1 MLDASGKSESA
12 MAYSWKQAANLRVMM
27 RRRHRSKRRPVS
39 DEREE
44 QSIAI
49 TDFAPAD
56 EAATLAFCRQIFHEE
71 GWPTEFMDPTI
82 AAGFDR
88 PRDVFLLA
96 KLHGAIV
103 GCGALKELSPDDALL
118 TRFFIASSHRGSGL
132 AARLFDALF
141 ERARALGYTT
151 VVLDVNRESAR
162 AIRFYEK
169 QGMEEFIPAPHPRWL
184 ESAPEELQYARYFR
198 KRVNGG

>member
-1 MLDASGKSESA
+1 M
-12 MAYSWKQAANLRVMM
+12 
-27 RRRHRSKRRPVS
+27 S
-39 DEREE
+39 DERNE

-71 GWPTEFMDPTI
+71 GWPTEFLDPTI

-88 PRDVFLLA
+88 PRDLFLLA
-96 KLHGAIV
+96 KLRGAII
-103 GCGALKELSPDDALL
+103 GCAALKELSPDDALL
-118 TRFFIASSHRGSGL
+118 TRMFITSSHRGSGL
-132 AARLFDALF
+132 ATKLFDTLF
-141 ERARALGYTT
+141 ERARALGYST

-162 AIRFYEK
+162 AIRFYQK
-169 QGMEEFIPAPHPRWL
+169 QGMEEFIPAAHPRWL

-198 KRVNGG
+198 RVIG

>member
-1 MLDASGKSESA
+1 M
-12 MAYSWKQAANLRVMM
+12 
-27 RRRHRSKRRPVS
+27 S
-39 DEREE
+39 DEREG

-56 EAATLAFCRQIFHEE
+56 EAAALAFCRQIFHEE

-88 PRDVFLLA
+88 PRDCFLLA
-96 KLHGAIV
+96 KRHGAIV
-103 GCGALKELSPDDALL
+103 GCGALKELSPDEALM
-118 TRFFIASSHRGSGL
+118 TRFFVASSHRGSGL
-132 AARLFDALF
+132 ATRLFEALF

-184 ESAPEELQYARYFR
+184 ESAPEERQYARYFR
-198 KRVNGG
+198 KRVVGEKSGM